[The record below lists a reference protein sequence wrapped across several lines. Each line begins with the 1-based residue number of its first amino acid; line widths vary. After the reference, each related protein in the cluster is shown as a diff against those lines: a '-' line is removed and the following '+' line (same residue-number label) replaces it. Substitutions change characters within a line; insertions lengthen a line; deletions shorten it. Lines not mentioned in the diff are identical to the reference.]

1 MKKYSKA
8 IAAFCTSLAGAITTV
23 AADGRIELP
32 EVMAGV
38 ATIIAATFAVFQV
51 TNEPSN

>member
-1 MKKYSKA
+1 MKRYAKA
-8 IAAFCTSLAGAITTV
+8 IAAFFTSTAGAITTITV
-23 AADGRIELP
+23 DGKIELP

-51 TNEPSN
+51 ENAD